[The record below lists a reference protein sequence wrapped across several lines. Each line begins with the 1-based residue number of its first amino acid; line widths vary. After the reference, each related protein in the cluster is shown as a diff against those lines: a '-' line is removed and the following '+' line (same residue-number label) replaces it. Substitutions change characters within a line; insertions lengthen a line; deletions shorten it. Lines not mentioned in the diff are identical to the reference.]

1 MADSPALSSIHRAAA
16 EGPAEQIPECICP
29 SRLKKRRFAMLGFSM
44 SAAFRFYVDE
54 DSYFNIGSPCITLA
68 WSMDATGFSTS
79 FLPLTA
85 QHPSPRAAVFFS
97 PSLPLKPPSRH
108 PFKNVPARVNY
119 FSFSPRRNGIQS
131 MNQSYLKVLFIE
143 KSLPGCRKVDKS
155 TAELLFLI
163 PSHMKRHIFH

>member
-29 SRLKKRRFAMLGFSM
+29 SRLKKRRFAMLDSSM

-54 DSYFNIGSPCITLA
+54 DSYFNIGSPCVTLA

-119 FSFSPRRNGIQS
+119 FSFSPRRNGTQS

-143 KSLPGCRKVDKS
+143 KSLPRCRKVYKS
-155 TAELLFLI
+155 TAE
-163 PSHMKRHIFH
+163 